1 MKREELQFLN
11 QLVKTLEEAAGKL
24 EFYHKKRHFVEFRE
38 TKKFM
43 VMIQK
48 EILKRLK

>member
-1 MKREELQFLN
+1 MKRDDLQLLN
-11 QLVKTLEEAAGKL
+11 QLIKTLEEAASKL
-24 EFYHKKRHFVEFRE
+24 EFYHKKGHYYNFTQ